1 MSILKYFLLK
11 NAKDSKESS
20 LPDPSGDLSKD
31 MPSSAITAANTM
43 VKAMPTAVPRK
54 EYVKLSSA
62 QQYQIGKKAAEIG
75 IAAAL
80 RLFKRTILIWH

>member
-1 MSILKYFLLK
+1 MKGSGIDVNKIK
-11 NAKDSKESS
+11 NGKDSKEID
-20 LPDPSGDLSKD
+20 LPDPAGDLSKD

-54 EYVKLSSA
+54 EYVKLTSA
-62 QQYQIGKKAAEIG
+62 QRYQIGKKAAEIG

-80 RLFKRTILIWH
+80 RFSKKNHH